1 MDLSILSSKYY
12 EVPIENILPSKGNI
26 TRDIDP
32 KTIPYFYGEEY
43 DLDGWY
49 PENIS
54 FLRDPYILRSFRG
67 QTVVF
72 QPFQYNPKSKIMR
85 VYTSIKV
92 GISKIGESQI
102 NP

>member
-1 MDLSILSSKYY
+1 MDLSVLSTKYY

-32 KTIPYFYGEEY
+32 ITIPYFYGEEY
-43 DLDGWY
+43 DLNGWY

-67 QTVVF
+67 QTVVI
-72 QPFQYNPKSKIMR
+72 QPFQYNPKSNIMR

-92 GISKIGESQI
+92 GIRKIG
-102 NP
+102 